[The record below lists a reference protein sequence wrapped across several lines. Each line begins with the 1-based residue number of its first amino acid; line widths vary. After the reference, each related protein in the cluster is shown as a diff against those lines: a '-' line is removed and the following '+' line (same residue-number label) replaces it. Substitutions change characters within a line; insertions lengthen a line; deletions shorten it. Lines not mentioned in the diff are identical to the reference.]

1 MMTDKKQTVE
11 ETLRRL
17 IAKATRNESV
27 VLTPNSTFKAMGV
40 DSLEVVQILVALED
54 ALNIDIKDADLKTI
68 ANMKGFI
75 DYLKQK
81 VAEKNPT

>member
-17 IAKATRNESV
+17 IAKATRNENV
-27 VLTPNSTFKAMGV
+27 VLTPNSTFKALGV
-40 DSLEVVQILVALED
+40 DSLEVVRILVALED

-81 VAEKNPT
+81 VAEKNPA